1 MDIPKKKKKSPKK
14 YVMGGLAL
22 AAAAGAT
29 VGLSRLSP
37 AAPSVDKATVW
48 RDVVHRGTLLRK
60 VRGPGTLVPER
71 IRWVSAL
78 TAGRVDRK
86 LIEPGTEVEAETVLL
101 ELSNPDVELELLN
114 ALRQVAQAENQM
126 AQLRTDLEN
135 QRLQI
140 ESSVAQVR
148 TAYLQAQRD
157 LRAAER
163 LGNDGLA
170 SDEEIT
176 AAREIA
182 DELETRLDAEQRRLE
197 NHSASIPGRISAQ
210 EEELRRLRAIAEFQR
225 TRKQSMIV
233 TAGVSG
239 VLQEMTLEE
248 GQWVQSG
255 TTLAKVVQPGRLK
268 AVLRIPE
275 TQARDI
281 LIGQTA
287 VVDTRNDTI
296 LGRVVRID
304 PAATNGTVGVDI
316 SLPDSLPRSARPDLS
331 IEGRIEIERLE
342 DVLYTGRPAFGQA
355 NSTVSLFRMTPNSG
369 EALRINVRLGS
380 SSVNEIEIV
389 NGLAVG
395 DTVIL
400 SDMSAWDAVDRVRL
414 R

>member
-1 MDIPKKKKKSPKK
+1 M
-14 YVMGGLAL
+14 
-22 AAAAGAT
+22 
-29 VGLSRLSP
+29 
-37 AAPSVDKATVW
+37 
-48 RDVVHRGTLLRK
+48 
-60 VRGPGTLVPER
+60 
-71 IRWVSAL
+71 
-78 TAGRVDRK
+78 DRK

-140 ESSVAQVR
+140 ESSGAQVG

-355 NSTVSLFRMTPNSG
+355 NSTVSLFRITPNSG

>member
-1 MDIPKKKKKSPKK
+1 
-14 YVMGGLAL
+14 
-22 AAAAGAT
+22 
-29 VGLSRLSP
+29 
-37 AAPSVDKATVW
+37 
-48 RDVVHRGTLLRK
+48 
-60 VRGPGTLVPER
+60 
-71 IRWVSAL
+71 
-78 TAGRVDRK
+78 
-86 LIEPGTEVEAETVLL
+86 
-101 ELSNPDVELELLN
+101 
-114 ALRQVAQAENQM
+114 
-126 AQLRTDLEN
+126 
-135 QRLQI
+135 
-140 ESSVAQVR
+140 
-148 TAYLQAQRD
+148 
-157 LRAAER
+157 
-163 LGNDGLA
+163 
-170 SDEEIT
+170 
-176 AAREIA
+176 
-182 DELETRLDAEQRRLE
+182 
-197 NHSASIPGRISAQ
+197 
-210 EEELRRLRAIAEFQR
+210 
-225 TRKQSMIV
+225 MIV